1 MSKDIDNLLVTH
13 PEKIIYKNDHITKQM
28 VVDYYQQIAQK
39 MYNLTK
45 NHILAMQRFPEGIES
60 EGFWHKNCPDFFPKW
75 IKRYNTI
82 KEDQEEIS
90 YIVISKPE
98 IFPFVANYYSV
109 VNHIWTST
117 YLKPHHPDRVIFDL
131 DPSLQNDF
139 AKVQEVAIVMHTE
152 LNKLKLNNFVMTTGS
167 RGLHVVLPVKE
178 IYTHTQI
185 KIFAQNFAD
194 YIVNLIPNIATTNI
208 RKERRENKIFID
220 TLRNNYAQTAVAP
233 YSLRALAGAPVAAPI
248 EWDEVF
254 KTGLRPNKYTIFD
267 LNKLL
272 QNNNWQNFSKLKNY
286 LPD

>member
-1 MSKDIDNLLVTH
+1 MSKDNDKVIITQ
-13 PEKIIYKNDHITKQM
+13 PEKIIYPEDQITKQM
-28 VVDYYQQIAQK
+28 VVEYYNKIAPK
-39 MYNLTK
+39 MFELNK
-45 NHILAMQRFPEGIES
+45 NHILSMQRFPEGINK

-75 IKRYNTI
+75 IKRYKTI
-82 KEDQEEIS
+82 KEDKEEIS

-139 AKVQEVAIVMHTE
+139 AKVQKVAIVMHE
-152 LNKLKLNNFVMTTGS
+152 QLNKLKLNNFVMTTGS

-178 IYTHTQI
+178 IYTHAQI

-208 RKERRENKIFID
+208 RKEKREDKIFID
-220 TLRNNYAQTAVAP
+220 ILRNNYAQTAVAP
-233 YSLRALAGAPVAAPI
+233 YSLRAIENAPI
-248 EWDEVF
+248 ATPINWQEVL
-254 KTGLRPNKYTIFD
+254 KADLSASKYTIFD
-267 LNKLL
+267 LNKIKDKKP
-272 QNNNWQNFSKLKNY
+272 WQNFYKLKNY
-286 LPD
+286 LIK